1 MVGWET
7 RLPFLLKCIA
17 LKGGKDMSNLTIAI
31 VGRPNVGKSTIFNRI
46 VGDRISIVQ
55 DEPGVTRDRIYAQ
68 GEWLGKTLN
77 VIDTGGIEFND
88 QDFMT
93 QIRLQAEIA
102 MEEADVIIMM
112 TNVRDGVTKTD
123 SQIASMLRKT
133 DKPVVLAVNKVDNPE
148 QRAEIY
154 DFYSLGLG
162 DPYPISGSHG
172 LGIGDILEEVFQL
185 APDDIENDNDDNTIS
200 FALIGRPNVGK
211 SSMVNAILG
220 ENRVIVSNVA
230 GTTRDAID
238 TSFEEDGKVFK
249 IIDTA
254 GIRKRGKVYEATEK
268 YSVMRA
274 MRAIERAQVCLV
286 VLNAEEGIRDQDKT
300 IAGYAHEAGRGI
312 IIVVNK
318 WDALTKDNHTMKKFT
333 DDIRREFQ
341 FIDYA
346 PLIFVSAETKQRL
359 SQLPQMIAH
368 VHGNFNRR
376 VQSSLLNE
384 VLVDAI
390 RVNPAPSDKGRK
402 LRIYYLTQVKS
413 APPTFVAFV
422 NDVELMHFSYER
434 FLSNQIRKSFDFLGT
449 PIQII
454 TRNRK

>member
-1 MVGWET
+1 
-7 RLPFLLKCIA
+7 
-17 LKGGKDMSNLTIAI
+17 MSNLTIAI
-31 VGRPNVGKSTIFNRI
+31 VGRPNVGKSTIFNRV

-68 GEWLGKTLN
+68 GEWLGKQLN

-112 TNVRDGVTKTD
+112 TNVREGVTKTD

-172 LGIGDILEEVFQL
+172 LGIGDILEEVFHL
-185 APDDIENDNDDNTIS
+185 APDDIENDDDDDTIS

-211 SSMVNAILG
+211 SSLVNAILG

-238 TSFEEDGKVFK
+238 TSFEDDGQVYK

-318 WDALTKDNHTMKKFT
+318 WDTLEKDNHTMKKFT

-346 PLIFVSAETKQRL
+346 PIIFVSAETKQRL
-359 SQLPQMIAH
+359 VQLPEMIAH

-390 RVNPAPSDKGRK
+390 RINPAPSDKGRK
-402 LRIYYLTQVKS
+402 LRIYYLTQVKT

-422 NDVELMHFSYER
+422 NDEELMHFSYER

>member
-1 MVGWET
+1 
-7 RLPFLLKCIA
+7 
-17 LKGGKDMSNLTIAI
+17 MSNLTIAI
-31 VGRPNVGKSTIFNRI
+31 VGRPNVGKSTIFNRV

-68 GEWLGKTLN
+68 GEWLGKQLN

-112 TNVRDGVTKTD
+112 TNVREGVTKTD
-123 SQIASMLRKT
+123 SQITSMLRKT

-172 LGIGDILEEVFQL
+172 LGIGDILEEVFHL
-185 APDDIENDNDDNTIS
+185 APDDIENDDDDDTIS

-211 SSMVNAILG
+211 SSLVNAILG

-238 TSFEEDGKVFK
+238 TSFEDDGQVYK

-318 WDALTKDNHTMKKFT
+318 WDTLEKDNHTMKKFT
-333 DDIRREFQ
+333 DDIRRDFQ

-346 PLIFVSAETKQRL
+346 PIIFVSAETKQRL
-359 SQLPQMIAH
+359 VQLPEMIAH

-390 RVNPAPSDKGRK
+390 RINPAPSDKGRK

-422 NDVELMHFSYER
+422 NDEELMHFSYER

>member
-1 MVGWET
+1 
-7 RLPFLLKCIA
+7 
-17 LKGGKDMSNLTIAI
+17 MSNLTIAI

-68 GEWLGKTLN
+68 GEWLGKQLN

-112 TNVRDGVTKTD
+112 TNVREGVTKTD

-172 LGIGDILEEVFQL
+172 LGIGDILEEVFHL
-185 APDDIENDNDDNTIS
+185 APDDIENDDDDDTIS

-211 SSMVNAILG
+211 SSLVNAILG
-220 ENRVIVSNVA
+220 ENRVIVSNVV

-238 TSFEEDGKVFK
+238 TSFEDEGQVFK

-312 IIVVNK
+312 MIVVNK
-318 WDALTKDNHTMKKFT
+318 WDTIEKDHHTMKKFT

-346 PLIFVSAETKQRL
+346 PIIFVSAETKQRL
-359 SQLPQMIAH
+359 TQLPEMIAH
-368 VHGNFNRR
+368 VYGNFNRR

-390 RVNPAPSDKGRK
+390 RINPAPSDKGRK
-402 LRIYYLTQVKS
+402 LRIYYLTQVKTS
-413 APPTFVAFV
+413 PPTFVAFV
-422 NDVELMHFSYER
+422 NDEELMHFSYER

>member
-1 MVGWET
+1 
-7 RLPFLLKCIA
+7 
-17 LKGGKDMSNLTIAI
+17 MSNLTIAI
-31 VGRPNVGKSTIFNRI
+31 VGRPNVGKSTIFNRV

-68 GEWLGKTLN
+68 GEWLGKQLN

-112 TNVRDGVTKTD
+112 TNVREGVTKTD

-172 LGIGDILEEVFQL
+172 LGIGDILEEVFHL
-185 APDDIENDNDDNTIS
+185 APDDIENDDDDDTIS

-211 SSMVNAILG
+211 SSLVNAILG

-238 TSFEEDGKVFK
+238 TSFEDDGQVYK

-274 MRAIERAQVCLV
+274 MRAIERTQVCLV

-318 WDALTKDNHTMKKFT
+318 WDTLEKDNHAMKKFT
-333 DDIRREFQ
+333 DDIRRDFQ

-346 PLIFVSAETKQRL
+346 PIIFVSAETKQRL
-359 SQLPQMIAH
+359 VQLPEMIAH

-390 RVNPAPSDKGRK
+390 RINPAPSDKGRK

-422 NDVELMHFSYER
+422 NDEELMHFSYER

>member
-1 MVGWET
+1 
-7 RLPFLLKCIA
+7 
-17 LKGGKDMSNLTIAI
+17 MSNLTIAI
-31 VGRPNVGKSTIFNRI
+31 VGRPNVGKSTIFNRV

-68 GEWLGKTLN
+68 GEWLGRQLN

-112 TNVRDGVTKTD
+112 TNVREGVTKTD

-172 LGIGDILEEVFQL
+172 LGIGDILEEVFHL
-185 APDDIENDNDDNTIS
+185 APDDIENDDEDDTIS

-211 SSMVNAILG
+211 SSLVNAILG

-238 TSFEEDGKVFK
+238 TSFEDDGQVYK

-318 WDALTKDNHTMKKFT
+318 WDTLEKDNHTMKKFT

-346 PLIFVSAETKQRL
+346 PIIFVSAETKQRL
-359 SQLPQMIAH
+359 VQLPEMIAH

-390 RVNPAPSDKGRK
+390 RINPAPSDKGRK

-422 NDVELMHFSYER
+422 NDEELMHFSYER

>member
-1 MVGWET
+1 
-7 RLPFLLKCIA
+7 
-17 LKGGKDMSNLTIAI
+17 MSNLTIAI
-31 VGRPNVGKSTIFNRI
+31 VGRPNVGKSTIFNRV

-68 GEWLGKTLN
+68 GEWLGKQLN

-112 TNVRDGVTKTD
+112 TNVREGVTKTD

-172 LGIGDILEEVFQL
+172 LGIGDILEEVFHL
-185 APDDIENDNDDNTIS
+185 APDDIENDDDDDTIS

-211 SSMVNAILG
+211 SSLVNAILG

-238 TSFEEDGKVFK
+238 TSFEDDGQVYK

-312 IIVVNK
+312 II
-318 WDALTKDNHTMKKFT
+318 
-333 DDIRREFQ
+333 
-341 FIDYA
+341 
-346 PLIFVSAETKQRL
+346 KQMGY
-359 SQLPQMIAH
+359 S
-368 VHGNFNRR
+368 
-376 VQSSLLNE
+376 
-384 VLVDAI
+384 
-390 RVNPAPSDKGRK
+390 
-402 LRIYYLTQVKS
+402 
-413 APPTFVAFV
+413 
-422 NDVELMHFSYER
+422 
-434 FLSNQIRKSFDFLGT
+434 
-449 PIQII
+449 
-454 TRNRK
+454 

>member
-1 MVGWET
+1 
-7 RLPFLLKCIA
+7 
-17 LKGGKDMSNLTIAI
+17 MSNLTIAI
-31 VGRPNVGKSTIFNRI
+31 VGRPNVGKSTIFNRV

-68 GEWLGKTLN
+68 GEWLGKQLN

-112 TNVRDGVTKTD
+112 TNVREGVTKTD

-172 LGIGDILEEVFQL
+172 LGIGDILEEVFRL
-185 APDDIENDNDDNTIS
+185 APDDIENDDDDDTIS

-211 SSMVNAILG
+211 SSLVNAILG

-238 TSFEEDGKVFK
+238 TSFEDDGQVYK

-318 WDALTKDNHTMKKFT
+318 WDTLEKDNHTMKKFT
-333 DDIRREFQ
+333 DDIRRDFQ

-346 PLIFVSAETKQRL
+346 PIIFVSAETKQRL
-359 SQLPQMIAH
+359 VQLPEMIAH

-390 RVNPAPSDKGRK
+390 RINPAPSDKGRK

-422 NDVELMHFSYER
+422 NDEELMHFSYER

>member
-1 MVGWET
+1 
-7 RLPFLLKCIA
+7 
-17 LKGGKDMSNLTIAI
+17 MSNLTIAI
-31 VGRPNVGKSTIFNRI
+31 VGRPNVGKSTIFNRV

-68 GEWLGKTLN
+68 GEWLGKQLN

-112 TNVRDGVTKTD
+112 TNVREGVTKTD

-172 LGIGDILEEVFQL
+172 LGIGDILEEVFHL
-185 APDDIENDNDDNTIS
+185 APDDIENDDDDDTIS

-211 SSMVNAILG
+211 SSLVNAILG

-238 TSFEEDGKVFK
+238 TSFEDNDRVFK

-318 WDALTKDNHTMKKFT
+318 WDALEKDNHTMKKFT

-346 PLIFVSAETKQRL
+346 PIIFVSAETKQRL
-359 SQLPQMIAH
+359 TQLPEMIAH

-390 RVNPAPSDKGRK
+390 RINPAPSDKGRK

-422 NDVELMHFSYER
+422 NDDELMHFSYER

>member
-1 MVGWET
+1 
-7 RLPFLLKCIA
+7 
-17 LKGGKDMSNLTIAI
+17 MSNLTIAI
-31 VGRPNVGKSTIFNRI
+31 VGRPNVGKSTIFNRV

-68 GEWLGKTLN
+68 GEWLGKQLN

-112 TNVRDGVTKTD
+112 TNVREGVTKTD

-133 DKPVVLAVNKVDNPE
+133 VKPVVLAVNKVDNPE

-172 LGIGDILEEVFQL
+172 LGIGDILEEVFHL
-185 APDDIENDNDDNTIS
+185 VPDDIENDDDDDTIS

-211 SSMVNAILG
+211 SSLVNAILG

-238 TSFEEDGKVFK
+238 TSFEDDGQVYK

-318 WDALTKDNHTMKKFT
+318 WDTLEKDNHTMKKFT
-333 DDIRREFQ
+333 DDIRRDFQ

-346 PLIFVSAETKQRL
+346 PIIFVSAETKQRL
-359 SQLPQMIAH
+359 VQLPEMIAH

-390 RVNPAPSDKGRK
+390 RINPAPSDKGRK

-422 NDVELMHFSYER
+422 NDEELMHFSYER

>member
-1 MVGWET
+1 
-7 RLPFLLKCIA
+7 
-17 LKGGKDMSNLTIAI
+17 MSNLTIAI
-31 VGRPNVGKSTIFNRI
+31 VGRPNVGKSTIFNRV

-68 GEWLGKTLN
+68 GEWLGKQLN

-112 TNVRDGVTKTD
+112 TNVREGVTKTD

-172 LGIGDILEEVFQL
+172 LGIGDILEEVFHL
-185 APDDIENDNDDNTIS
+185 APDDIENDDDDDTIS

-211 SSMVNAILG
+211 SSLVNAILG

-238 TSFEEDGKVFK
+238 TSFEDNDKVFK

-318 WDALTKDNHTMKKFT
+318 WDALEKDNHTMKKFT

-346 PLIFVSAETKQRL
+346 PIIFVSAETKQRL
-359 SQLPQMIAH
+359 TQLPEMIAH

-390 RVNPAPSDKGRK
+390 RINPAPSDKGRK

-422 NDVELMHFSYER
+422 NDDELMHFSYER

>member
-1 MVGWET
+1 
-7 RLPFLLKCIA
+7 
-17 LKGGKDMSNLTIAI
+17 MSNLTIAI
-31 VGRPNVGKSTIFNRI
+31 VGRPNVGKSTIFNRV

-68 GEWLGKTLN
+68 GEWLGKQLN

-112 TNVRDGVTKTD
+112 TNVREGVTKTD

-172 LGIGDILEEVFQL
+172 LGIGDILEEVFYL
-185 APDDIENDNDDNTIS
+185 APDDIENDDDDDTIS

-211 SSMVNAILG
+211 SSLVNAILG

-238 TSFEEDGKVFK
+238 TSFEDDGQVYK

-318 WDALTKDNHTMKKFT
+318 WDTLEKDNHTMKKFT
-333 DDIRREFQ
+333 DDIRRDFQ

-346 PLIFVSAETKQRL
+346 PIIFVSAETKQRL
-359 SQLPQMIAH
+359 VQLPEMIAH

-390 RVNPAPSDKGRK
+390 RINPAPSDKGRK

-422 NDVELMHFSYER
+422 NDEELMHFSYER

>member
-1 MVGWET
+1 
-7 RLPFLLKCIA
+7 
-17 LKGGKDMSNLTIAI
+17 MSNLTIAI

-68 GEWLGKTLN
+68 GEWLGKQLN

-112 TNVRDGVTKTD
+112 TNVREGVTKTD

-172 LGIGDILEEVFQL
+172 LGIGDILEEVFHL
-185 APDDIENDNDDNTIS
+185 APDDIENDDDDDTIS

-211 SSMVNAILG
+211 SSLVNAILG

-238 TSFEEDGKVFK
+238 TSFEDEGQVFK

-312 IIVVNK
+312 MIVVNK
-318 WDALTKDNHTMKKFT
+318 WDTIEKDHHTMKKFT

-346 PLIFVSAETKQRL
+346 PIIFVSAETKQRL
-359 SQLPQMIAH
+359 TQLPEMIAH
-368 VHGNFNRR
+368 VYGNFNRR

-390 RVNPAPSDKGRK
+390 RINPAPSDKGRK
-402 LRIYYLTQVKS
+402 LRIYYLTQVKTS
-413 APPTFVAFV
+413 PPTFVAFV
-422 NDVELMHFSYER
+422 NDEELMHFSYER

>member
-1 MVGWET
+1 
-7 RLPFLLKCIA
+7 
-17 LKGGKDMSNLTIAI
+17 MSNLTIAI
-31 VGRPNVGKSTIFNRI
+31 VGRPNVGKSTIFNRV

-68 GEWLGKTLN
+68 GEWLGKQLN

-112 TNVRDGVTKTD
+112 TNVREGVTKTD

-172 LGIGDILEEVFQL
+172 LGIGDILEEVFRL
-185 APDDIENDNDDNTIS
+185 APDDIENDDDDDTIS

-211 SSMVNAILG
+211 SSLVNAILG

-238 TSFEEDGKVFK
+238 TSFEDDGQVYK

-318 WDALTKDNHTMKKFT
+318 WDTLEKDNHTMKKFT

-346 PLIFVSAETKQRL
+346 PIIFVSAETKQRL
-359 SQLPQMIAH
+359 VQLPEMIAH

-390 RVNPAPSDKGRK
+390 RINPAPSDKGRK

-422 NDVELMHFSYER
+422 NDEELMHFSYER

>member
-1 MVGWET
+1 
-7 RLPFLLKCIA
+7 
-17 LKGGKDMSNLTIAI
+17 MSNLTIAI
-31 VGRPNVGKSTIFNRI
+31 VGRPNVGKSTIFNRV

-68 GEWLGKTLN
+68 GEWLGKQLN

-112 TNVRDGVTKTD
+112 TNVREGVTKTD

-148 QRAEIY
+148 QRGEIY

-172 LGIGDILEEVFQL
+172 LGIGDILEEVFHL
-185 APDDIENDNDDNTIS
+185 APDDIENDDDDNTIS

-211 SSMVNAILG
+211 SSLVNAILG

-238 TSFEEDGKVFK
+238 TSFEDDGQVYK

-318 WDALTKDNHTMKKFT
+318 WDTLEKDNHTMKKFT
-333 DDIRREFQ
+333 DDIRRDFQ

-346 PLIFVSAETKQRL
+346 PIIFVSAETKQRL
-359 SQLPQMIAH
+359 VQLPEMIAH

-390 RVNPAPSDKGRK
+390 RINPAPSDKGRK

-422 NDVELMHFSYER
+422 NDEELMHFSYER

>member
-1 MVGWET
+1 
-7 RLPFLLKCIA
+7 
-17 LKGGKDMSNLTIAI
+17 MSNLTIAI

>member
-1 MVGWET
+1 
-7 RLPFLLKCIA
+7 
-17 LKGGKDMSNLTIAI
+17 MSNLTIAI
-31 VGRPNVGKSTIFNRI
+31 VGRPNVGKSTIFNRV

-68 GEWLGKTLN
+68 GEWLGKQLN

-112 TNVRDGVTKTD
+112 TNVREGVTKTD

-172 LGIGDILEEVFQL
+172 LGIGDILEEVFHL
-185 APDDIENDNDDNTIS
+185 APDDIENDDEDDTIS

-211 SSMVNAILG
+211 SSLVNAILG

-238 TSFEEDGKVFK
+238 TSFEDDGQVYK

-318 WDALTKDNHTMKKFT
+318 WDTLEKDNHTMKKFT

-346 PLIFVSAETKQRL
+346 PIIFVSAETKQRL
-359 SQLPQMIAH
+359 AQLPEMIAH

-390 RVNPAPSDKGRK
+390 RINPAPSDKGRK

-422 NDVELMHFSYER
+422 NDEELMHFSYER

>member
-1 MVGWET
+1 
-7 RLPFLLKCIA
+7 
-17 LKGGKDMSNLTIAI
+17 MSNLTIAI
-31 VGRPNVGKSTIFNRI
+31 VGRPNVGKSTIFNRV

-68 GEWLGKTLN
+68 GEWLGKQLN

-162 DPYPISGSHG
+162 DPFPISGSHG
-172 LGIGDILEEVFQL
+172 LGIGDILEEVFKL
-185 APDDIENDNDDNTIS
+185 APDDISNEEDDDTIS

-238 TSFEEDGKVFK
+238 TSFEEDGQVFK

-318 WDALTKDNHTMKKFT
+318 WDTLEKDNHTMKKFT

-341 FIDYA
+341 FIEYA
-346 PLIFVSAETKQRL
+346 PILFVSAETKQRL
-359 SQLPQMIAH
+359 TQLPEIIAH

-376 VQSSLLNE
+376 IQSSLLNE
-384 VLVDAI
+384 VLVEAI

-402 LRIYYLTQVKS
+402 LRIYYLTQVKT

-422 NDVELMHFSYER
+422 NDEELMHFSYER

>member
-1 MVGWET
+1 
-7 RLPFLLKCIA
+7 
-17 LKGGKDMSNLTIAI
+17 MSNLTIAI
-31 VGRPNVGKSTIFNRI
+31 VGRPNVGKSTIFNRV

-68 GEWLGKTLN
+68 GEWLGKQLN

-112 TNVRDGVTKTD
+112 TNVREGVTKTD

-172 LGIGDILEEVFQL
+172 LGIGDILEEVFHL
-185 APDDIENDNDDNTIS
+185 APDDIENDDDDDIIS

-211 SSMVNAILG
+211 SSLVNAILG

-238 TSFEEDGKVFK
+238 TSFEDNGQVYK

-318 WDALTKDNHTMKKFT
+318 WDTLEKDNHTMKKFT

-346 PLIFVSAETKQRL
+346 PIIFVSAETKQRL
-359 SQLPQMIAH
+359 VQLPEMIAH

-390 RVNPAPSDKGRK
+390 RINPAPSDKGRK

-422 NDVELMHFSYER
+422 NDEELMHFSYER

>member
-1 MVGWET
+1 
-7 RLPFLLKCIA
+7 
-17 LKGGKDMSNLTIAI
+17 MSNLTIAI
-31 VGRPNVGKSTIFNRI
+31 VGRPNVGKSTIFNRV

-68 GEWLGKTLN
+68 GEWLGKQLN

-112 TNVRDGVTKTD
+112 TNVREGVTKTD

-172 LGIGDILEEVFQL
+172 LGIGDILEEVFHL
-185 APDDIENDNDDNTIS
+185 APDDIENDDDNDTIS

-211 SSMVNAILG
+211 SSLVNAILG

-238 TSFEEDGKVFK
+238 TSFEDDGQVYK

-318 WDALTKDNHTMKKFT
+318 WDTLEKDNHTMKKFT
-333 DDIRREFQ
+333 DDIRRDFQ

-346 PLIFVSAETKQRL
+346 PIIFVSAETKQRL
-359 SQLPQMIAH
+359 VQLPEMIAH

-390 RVNPAPSDKGRK
+390 RINPAPSDKGRK

-422 NDVELMHFSYER
+422 NDEELMHFSYER